1 MSPRL
6 AQNFHKELTISLQL
20 TNETQV
26 QCAVKSLKSN
36 KATGHDFI
44 PAKTLTLGAR
54 ELAASLT
61 KLYNSCIS
69 IGKWPC
75 EWKKGV
81 WSPIFKK
88 DDPLDRENY
97 RPITV
102 HSAMDK
108 VLEQLVSE
116 QITTKFDNY
125 LEQCI
130 TA

>member
-1 MSPRL
+1 MRLKFIVHSNHSKLTRPQGTTPSQPR
-6 AQNFHKELTISLQL
+6 EL
-20 TNETQV
+20 
-26 QCAVKSLKSN
+26 K
-36 KATGHDFI
+36 
-44 PAKTLTLGAR
+44 LGAR
-54 ELAASLT
+54 ELAAPLT

-69 IGKWPC
+69 NGKWPC

-81 WSPIFKK
+81 WSSIFKK

-97 RPITV
+97 RPTTV
-102 HSAMDK
+102 HFAMDK

>member
-1 MSPRL
+1 MRLKFNVHSNHSKQTRPQGTTPSQPR
-6 AQNFHKELTISLQL
+6 EL
-20 TNETQV
+20 
-26 QCAVKSLKSN
+26 K
-36 KATGHDFI
+36 
-44 PAKTLTLGAR
+44 LGAR
-54 ELAASLT
+54 ELAAPLT
-61 KLYNSCIS
+61 KLYNLCIS
-69 IGKWPC
+69 YGKWPC
-75 EWKKGV
+75 ERNKGV

-88 DDPLDRENY
+88 DDPLDREHY

-102 HSAMDK
+102 HFAMHK